1 MLYPHTPQI
10 MSKTQMLGPVNE
22 RCFLSKTVFH
32 KMVPLIYFNNF
43 ITLIVVKNHVQNIF
57 VQHCL
62 QKLLFLFISRC
73 SQVVSIGQ
81 ELIMADGSI
90 DYRDMYDYLH
100 LTWQGY
106 RKVSE
111 PVYELLTQIIMDERD
126 SSLINDSSLNSPSVE
141 NPASV
146 AE

>member
-1 MLYPHTPQI
+1 
-10 MSKTQMLGPVNE
+10 
-22 RCFLSKTVFH
+22 
-32 KMVPLIYFNNF
+32 
-43 ITLIVVKNHVQNIF
+43 
-57 VQHCL
+57 
-62 QKLLFLFISRC
+62 
-73 SQVVSIGQ
+73 
-81 ELIMADGSI
+81 MADGSI

-126 SSLINDSSLNSPSVE
+126 SSLINDSSLNSPPSVE